1 MPKRENDYQGG
12 LIQRIQ
18 MVLPGCFVLKNDSS
32 YLQGI
37 PDLTILYG
45 ERWAIL
51 EVKRAQPRSSRD
63 YEPNQE
69 WYLELFNQMSFSATI
84 FPENEEEVL
93 RDLQYALRPR
103 RAARV
108 SQR

>member
-1 MPKRENDYQGG
+1 MPRRENDYQGG
-12 LIQRIQ
+12 LILRIKKI
-18 MVLPGCFVLKNDSS
+18 LPGCFILKNDSG

-51 EVKRAQPRSSRD
+51 EVKRSANED

-69 WYLELFNQMSFSATI
+69 WYLEFFNEMSFSATI

-93 RDLQYALRPR
+93 HDLQLALRPR
-103 RAARV
+103 RKARV
-108 SQR
+108 S

>member
-1 MPKRENDYQGG
+1 MPRRENDFQGA
-12 LIQRIQ
+12 LVQRIKEL
-18 MVLPGCFVLKNDSS
+18 LPGAFVLKNDSS

-51 EVKRAQPRSSRD
+51 EVKRARPRSSRD

-93 RDLQYALRPR
+93 HDLQLALRPR
-103 RAARV
+103 RTARV
-108 SQR
+108 S